1 MTTLHL
7 PSKLPKPS
15 SIQKYEQAKQAWA
28 MLNPEATPQQYQKAM
43 TDLARRFGV

>member
-7 PSKLPKPS
+7 PKKAPS
-15 SIQKYEQAKQAWA
+15 PSALQKYEQAKQAWTLA
-28 MLNPEATPQQYQKAM
+28 NPNSTPQQYQKAM